1 MPRRPTSHRST
12 PPTTM
17 QSYRTSDSST
27 GSVVRLPSQ
36 KNVGPSHKPTRH
48 TMRRS
53 RLSAVFRAPPSHLSL
68 PSVSFMKR
76 GMRAL
81 AWGTPPT
88 MRQATKLVI
97 VRVKGDGRCLYRS
110 IARSLAD
117 EESRQLSPHLET
129 KDADALRHLAWRTMC
144 VERAQ
149 EFMRRNIVEGSLRTY
164 CAQMRSPSFF
174 AGEAEILA
182 LSDALKIPISVFLDS
197 GRGSLRSIATYGEKY
212 KKKTGKTIRVLY
224 NGTNHY
230 NAVLSR

>member
-1 MPRRPTSHRST
+1 M
-12 PPTTM
+12 
-17 QSYRTSDSST
+17 
-27 GSVVRLPSQ
+27 
-36 KNVGPSHKPTRH
+36 
-48 TMRRS
+48 
-53 RLSAVFRAPPSHLSL
+53 
-68 PSVSFMKR
+68 
-76 GMRAL
+76 
-81 AWGTPPT
+81 
-88 MRQATKLVI
+88 I

-117 EESRQLSPHLET
+117 EESRQLPAHLET

-149 EFMRRNIVEGSLRTY
+149 EFVRKNIVEGSLRAY

-182 LSDALKIPISVFLDS
+182 LSDALKIPISVFLDN
-197 GRGSLRSIATYGEKY
+197 GRGALRSIATYGEKY
-212 KKKTGKTIRVLY
+212 KKSGKNIRVLY